1 MTFTAPSGRKVVI
14 AGRPVI
20 EELTVEGTGI
30 KPSLLCKKGTAATQ
44 VVVVAAATDKPSG
57 WVGWDGEGAHP
68 KMSPATRTTAYTAA
82 DKCPVVYG
90 PGTIIYG
97 RLASG
102 QNVTKD
108 TPLIPAEDGEL
119 QAAATAT
126 AVETDGTSHVTAAL
140 AGSFPAG
147 GMIVALAK
155 ENKDASAGAAN
166 IIVESLI

>member
-1 MTFTAPSGRKVVI
+1 MPFTAPSGRKVVI
-14 AGRPVI
+14 GGNPVI

-68 KMSPATRTTAYTAA
+68 GASPADRTTAYTAGK
-82 DKCPVVYG
+82 KCPVAYG

-108 TPLIPAEDGEL
+108 TPLIPAADGEL
-119 QAAATAT
+119 QAASTMANTETAST
-126 AVETDGTSHVTAAL
+126 AHVTATPT
-140 AGSFPAG
+140 GSFPAG

-155 ENKDASAGAAN
+155 ENKDASGGAAN